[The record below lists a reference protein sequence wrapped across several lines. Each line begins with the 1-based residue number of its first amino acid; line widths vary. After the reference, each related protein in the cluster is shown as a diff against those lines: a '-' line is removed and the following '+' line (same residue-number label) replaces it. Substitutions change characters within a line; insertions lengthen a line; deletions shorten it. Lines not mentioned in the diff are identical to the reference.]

1 VIPLPVAY
9 MLRDELP
16 ALVLLG
22 WIGAMYGLAA
32 ARIVLAR
39 LYFRRTGGE
48 GQALAWAWRATA
60 FSWASAA
67 LWGAMGWVGFVPGD
81 PAMAAFTCIVLTGL
95 ACGAVPSL
103 SAFPPAYAGTAL
115 AMLLPVALR

>member
-1 VIPLPVAY
+1 MQERPLWEALIDLLYRQSHAILFANFVIPLPVAY

-48 GQALAWAWRATA
+48 GQALAWA
-60 FSWASAA
+60 
-67 LWGAMGWVGFVPGD
+67 
-81 PAMAAFTCIVLTGL
+81 
-95 ACGAVPSL
+95 
-103 SAFPPAYAGTAL
+103 
-115 AMLLPVALR
+115 